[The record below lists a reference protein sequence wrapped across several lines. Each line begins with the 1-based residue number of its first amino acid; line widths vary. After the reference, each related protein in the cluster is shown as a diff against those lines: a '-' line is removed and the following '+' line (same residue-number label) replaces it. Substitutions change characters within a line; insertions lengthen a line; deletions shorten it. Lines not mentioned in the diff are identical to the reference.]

1 MEKTKLIATVCESK
15 NECRQIE
22 EFIKSGIDVIRLNM
36 SYSSQEICRRLINII
51 DETNKKLG
59 TNTAVML
66 DLEGPCVRTGTFIGG
81 KANLNTGDKIRIY
94 MNEIKGNMTGFSVN
108 YSNLVNDLKYHT
120 KIKLSKG
127 NVILQVIEKGLDY
140 VVCDVLKGGEVTD
153 HSKIYLPETKISRKF
168 LTKQDYNDI
177 LFADEMNV
185 DFISVSS
192 ISSAEDVL
200 EINDLLIELK
210 NEHIGLLAKIENKRA
225 VDDIDNIINIADG
238 IILDRGDLGIELPIE
253 IVPNIQKK
261 IIHKCYQEGCL
272 MVITAEFNSFL
283 TRKAIPNRA
292 EVSDLSTLVSE
303 AIDAIMLT
311 SETTVGAH
319 PVDTVRIVSKI
330 IKESEDSIDYGYFFR
345 KSLNEKQKSITSTVS
360 SSVVL
365 GANEL
370 DCKAILVATNY
381 GKTARRISQLKPPC
395 PIVAAT
401 SNHEVVKSLQLHFG
415 VLPVTAQGDTLDE
428 LTENVKKQITTTFN
442 LNKGDKIIITGGYP
456 FKKVTY
462 TNFMQIDEI

>member
-1 MEKTKLIATVCESK
+1 MEKTKLVATVCENK
-15 NECRQIE
+15 NERNQIE

-36 SYSSQEICRRLINII
+36 SYSSQDVCRRLINII
-51 DETNKKLG
+51 NETNEKLG
-59 TNTAVML
+59 TNTAIML
-66 DLEGPCVRTGTFIGG
+66 DLEGPCIRTDTFIGG
-81 KANLNTGDKIRIY
+81 KAYLNTDDKIRIY

-108 YSNLVNDLKYHT
+108 YKNLVNDLKYHT

-127 NVILQVIEKGLDY
+127 NVVLQVTEKGLDY
-140 VVCDVLKGGEVTD
+140 VVCAVLKGGEVSD
-153 HSKIYLPETKISRKF
+153 NSKIYVPEIRPSRKF
-168 LTKQDYNDI
+168 LTKQDYQDI
-177 LFADEMNV
+177 LFAHEMGV
-185 DFISVSS
+185 DFIVVSG

-225 VDDIDNIINIADG
+225 VEDIDNIINIADG
-238 IILDRGDLGIELPIE
+238 IILDRGDLGIEMPIE

-261 IIHKCYQEGCL
+261 IIHKCYEQGCL
-272 MVITAEFNSFL
+272 IVITAEFNSFL
-283 TRKAIPNRA
+283 TKKAVPNRA

-319 PVDTVRIVSKI
+319 PIDTVRIVSKI
-330 IKESEDSIDYGYFFR
+330 IRESEDSIDYGYFFR
-345 KSLNEKQKSITSTVS
+345 RSLNEKQKSITSTVS

-370 DCKAILVATNY
+370 DCKAILVATNF
-381 GKTARRISQLKPPC
+381 GRTARRISQLKPPC
-395 PIVAAT
+395 PIIAAASNT
-401 SNHEVVKSLQLHFG
+401 SVVKSLQLHFG
-415 VLPVTAQGDTLDE
+415 VLPVNAKGDTLDE
-428 LTENVKKQITTTFN
+428 LTENVKKELSTTFK
-442 LNKGDKIIITGGYP
+442 LNPGDKIIITGGYP
-456 FKKVTY
+456 FKKVKY

>member
-1 MEKTKLIATVCESK
+1 MEKTKLVATVCENK
-15 NECRQIE
+15 NERKQIE

-36 SYSSQEICRRLINII
+36 SYSSQDVCRRLINII
-51 DETNKKLG
+51 NETNEKLG
-59 TNTAVML
+59 TNTAIML
-66 DLEGPCVRTGTFIGG
+66 DLEGPCIRTDTFIGG
-81 KANLNTGDKIRIY
+81 KAYLNTGDKIRIY

-108 YSNLVNDLKYHT
+108 YKNLVNDLKYHT

-127 NVILQVIEKGLDY
+127 NVILQVTEKGLDY
-140 VVCDVLKGGEVTD
+140 VVCAVLKGGEVSD
-153 HSKIYLPETKISRKF
+153 NSKIYLPETRPSRKF
-168 LTKQDYNDI
+168 LTEQDHNDI
-177 LFADEMNV
+177 LFAHEMGI
-185 DFISVSS
+185 DFIVVSG

-210 NEHIGLLAKIENKRA
+210 NEHIGLIAKIENKRA
-225 VDDIDNIINIADG
+225 VEDIDNIINIADG
-238 IILDRGDLGIELPIE
+238 IILDRGDLGIEMPIE
-253 IVPNIQKK
+253 MVPNIQKK
-261 IIHKCYQEGCL
+261 IIHKCYEQGCL
-272 MVITAEFNSFL
+272 IVITAEFNSFL
-283 TRKAIPNRA
+283 TKKAVPNRA

-319 PVDTVRIVSKI
+319 PIDTVRIVSKI
-330 IKESEDSIDYGYFFR
+330 IRESEDSIDYGYFFR

-370 DCKAILVATNY
+370 DCKAILVATNF
-381 GKTARRISQLKPPC
+381 GRTARRISQLKPPC

-401 SNHEVVKSLQLHFG
+401 SNTSVVKSLQLHFG
-415 VLPVTAQGDTLDE
+415 VLPVNAKGDTLDE
-428 LTENVKKQITTTFN
+428 LTENVKKELSTTFK
-442 LNKGDKIIITGGYP
+442 LNPGDKIIITGGYP
-456 FKKVTY
+456 FKKVKY

>member
-1 MEKTKLIATVCESK
+1 MEKTKLVATVCENK
-15 NECRQIE
+15 NERKQIE

-36 SYSSQEICRRLINII
+36 SYSSQDVCRRLINII
-51 DETNKKLG
+51 NETNEKLG
-59 TNTAVML
+59 TNTAIML
-66 DLEGPCVRTGTFIGG
+66 DLEGPCIRTDTFIGG
-81 KANLNTGDKIRIY
+81 KAYLNTGDKIRIY

-108 YSNLVNDLKYHT
+108 YKHLVNDLKYHT

-127 NVILQVIEKGLDY
+127 NVILQVTEKGLDY
-140 VVCDVLKGGEVTD
+140 VVCAVLKGGEVSD
-153 HSKIYLPETKISRKF
+153 NSKIYLPETRPSRKF
-168 LTKQDYNDI
+168 LTEQDYSDI
-177 LFADEMNV
+177 LFAHEMGI
-185 DFISVSS
+185 DFIVVSG

-210 NEHIGLLAKIENKRA
+210 NEHIGLIAKIENKRA
-225 VDDIDNIINIADG
+225 VEDIDNIINIADG
-238 IILDRGDLGIELPIE
+238 IILDRGDLGIEMPIE
-253 IVPNIQKK
+253 MVPNIQKK
-261 IIHKCYQEGCL
+261 IIHKCYEQGCL
-272 MVITAEFNSFL
+272 IVITAEFNSFL
-283 TRKAIPNRA
+283 TKKAVPNRA

-319 PVDTVRIVSKI
+319 PIDTVRIVSKI
-330 IKESEDSIDYGYFFR
+330 IRESEDSIDYGYFFR

-370 DCKAILVATNY
+370 DCKAILVATNF
-381 GKTARRISQLKPPC
+381 GRTARRISQLKPPC

-401 SNHEVVKSLQLHFG
+401 SNTSVVKSLQLHFG
-415 VLPVTAQGDTLDE
+415 VLPVNAKGETLDE
-428 LTENVKKQITTTFN
+428 LTENVKKELSTTFK
-442 LNKGDKIIITGGYP
+442 LNPGDKIIITGGYP
-456 FKKVTY
+456 FKKVKY

>member
-15 NECRQIE
+15 NERRQIE

>member
-1 MEKTKLIATVCESK
+1 MEKTKLVATVCENK
-15 NECRQIE
+15 NERKQIE

-36 SYSSQEICRRLINII
+36 SYSSQDVCRRLINII
-51 DETNKKLG
+51 NETNEKLG
-59 TNTAVML
+59 TNTAIML
-66 DLEGPCVRTGTFIGG
+66 DLEGPCIRTDTFIGG
-81 KANLNTGDKIRIY
+81 KAYLNTGDKIRIY

-108 YSNLVNDLKYHT
+108 YKHWVNDLKYHT

-127 NVILQVIEKGLDY
+127 NVILQVTEKGLDY
-140 VVCDVLKGGEVTD
+140 VVCAVLKGGEVSD
-153 HSKIYLPETKISRKF
+153 NSKIYLPETRPSRKF
-168 LTKQDYNDI
+168 LTEQDHNDI
-177 LFADEMNV
+177 LFAHEMGI
-185 DFISVSS
+185 DFIVVSG

-210 NEHIGLLAKIENKRA
+210 NEHIGLIAKIENKRA
-225 VDDIDNIINIADG
+225 VEDIDNIINIADG
-238 IILDRGDLGIELPIE
+238 IILDRGDLGIEMPIE
-253 IVPNIQKK
+253 MVPNIQKK
-261 IIHKCYQEGCL
+261 IIHKCYEQGCL
-272 MVITAEFNSFL
+272 IVITAEFNSFL
-283 TRKAIPNRA
+283 TKKAVPNRA

-319 PVDTVRIVSKI
+319 PIDTVRIVSKI
-330 IKESEDSIDYGYFFR
+330 IRESEDSIDYGYFFR

-370 DCKAILVATNY
+370 DCKAILVATNF
-381 GKTARRISQLKPPC
+381 GRTARRISQLKPPC

-401 SNHEVVKSLQLHFG
+401 SNTSVVKSLQLHFG
-415 VLPVTAQGDTLDE
+415 VLPVNAKGDTLDE
-428 LTENVKKQITTTFN
+428 LTENVKKELSTTFK
-442 LNKGDKIIITGGYP
+442 LNPGDKIIITGGYP
-456 FKKVTY
+456 FKKVKY

>member
-1 MEKTKLIATVCESK
+1 MEKTKLVATVCENK
-15 NECRQIE
+15 NERKQIE

-36 SYSSQEICRRLINII
+36 SYSSQDVCRRLINII
-51 DETNKKLG
+51 NETNEKLG
-59 TNTAVML
+59 TNTAIML
-66 DLEGPCVRTGTFIGG
+66 DLEGPCIRTDTFIGG
-81 KANLNTGDKIRIY
+81 KAYLNTGDKIRIY

-108 YSNLVNDLKYHT
+108 YKHLVNDLKYHT

-127 NVILQVIEKGLDY
+127 NVILQVTEKGLDY
-140 VVCDVLKGGEVTD
+140 VVCAVLKGGEVSD
-153 HSKIYLPETKISRKF
+153 NSKIYLPETRPSRKF
-168 LTKQDYNDI
+168 LTEQDHNDI
-177 LFADEMNV
+177 LFAHEMGI
-185 DFISVSS
+185 DFIVVSG

-210 NEHIGLLAKIENKRA
+210 NEHIGLIAKIENKRA
-225 VDDIDNIINIADG
+225 VEDIDNIINIADG
-238 IILDRGDLGIELPIE
+238 IILDRGDLGIEMPIE
-253 IVPNIQKK
+253 MVPNIQKK
-261 IIHKCYQEGCL
+261 IIHKCYEQGCL
-272 MVITAEFNSFL
+272 IVITAEFNSFL
-283 TRKAIPNRA
+283 TKKAVPNRA

-319 PVDTVRIVSKI
+319 PIDTVRIVSKI
-330 IKESEDSIDYGYFFR
+330 IRESEDSIDYGYFFR

-370 DCKAILVATNY
+370 DCKAILVATNF
-381 GKTARRISQLKPPC
+381 GRTARRISQLKPPC

-401 SNHEVVKSLQLHFG
+401 SNTSVVKSLQLHFG
-415 VLPVTAQGDTLDE
+415 VLPVNAKGDTLDE
-428 LTENVKKQITTTFN
+428 LTENVKKELSTTFK
-442 LNKGDKIIITGGYP
+442 LNPGDKIIITGGYP
-456 FKKVTY
+456 FKKVKY